1 MQSRDPQIA
10 LSNDYYKTPQVA
22 HKKLTTPIK
31 NIHTGLG
38 VRDILKDKLRINLP
52 NKETMFFTKQSIIR
66 VIRVFKS
73 SISAS
78 LLTYMLKTMN

>member
-10 LSNDYYKTPQVA
+10 LSNDYYKTAQVA
-22 HKKLTTPIK
+22 HKKLTTSIK